1 MKKKTYKV
9 LFADDEYW
17 TREKMRSMI
26 PWETYDLDFLEPA
39 ADGEDAWEK
48 INNYQPDIFITD
60 INMPFLSGVE
70 LLQRVKDKYPEIITF
85 VISGYDDFDY
95 VKNSFL
101 SGTMN
106 YLIKPI
112 SKIDLIRA
120 IVKALEKISANEN
133 QQTELLKASSIM
145 QDREYSQ
152 LIHKTE
158 KWNNTFAGERGSVK
172 MQGVRLILVKIHN
185 LSDIISTYE
194 RNCEWLSYDIK
205 NMIRQIFQEDDIIFN
220 NIYRMNEYIILTQKS
235 EPELLQLSEKL
246 RVKASAK
253 YHTCMT
259 ICVGPHFYAME
270 SLSMAYVE
278 AISMLMTRSY
288 VYKDEIVTF
297 SDEQAEKWNQHVSV
311 EIDKQL
317 KNALG
322 CGNQQKI
329 KKIVLEMTGLCHCQE
344 QQWSYLEVKQ
354 TVKQIF
360 DIILNYTFQEHGKV
374 LVADAENVV
383 EAVDKTIET
392 LNYDEMQRNIEDAII
407 YLLPPKAETET
418 KSMKSIVQLV
428 VEWIQEHY
436 AEEMSLS
443 ALANKYHVDSSYLSK
458 MFSQEMGESLILYIT
473 NKRIEK
479 AKEYM
484 KNSEISL
491 ADVAFMV
498 GYDDYT
504 YFSRVFKKS
513 TGMNPRNYRAELQG
527 EKGA

>member
-26 PWETYDLDFLEPA
+26 PWETYNLEFLEPA

-48 INNYQPDIFITD
+48 IENYHPDIFITD

-70 LLQRVKDKYPEIITF
+70 LLQRVKDKYPETISF

-120 IVKALEKISANEN
+120 IVKALEKISANES

-158 KWNNTFAGERGSVK
+158 KWNNTFAGERSSVK

-185 LSDIISTYE
+185 LSDLITAYE
-194 RNCEWLSYDIK
+194 GNYGQLSYDIK
-205 NMIRQIFQEDDIIFN
+205 NMIRH
-220 NIYRMNEYIILTQKS
+220 IILTQKS
-235 EPELLQLSEKL
+235 ETGILQLSEKL

-278 AISMLMTRSY
+278 AISMFMTRSY

-407 YLLPPKAETET
+407 YLIPPKAETET

>member
-1 MKKKTYKV
+1 
-9 LFADDEYW
+9 
-17 TREKMRSMI
+17 
-26 PWETYDLDFLEPA
+26 
-39 ADGEDAWEK
+39 
-48 INNYQPDIFITD
+48 
-60 INMPFLSGVE
+60 
-70 LLQRVKDKYPEIITF
+70 
-85 VISGYDDFDY
+85 
-95 VKNSFL
+95 
-101 SGTMN
+101 
-106 YLIKPI
+106 
-112 SKIDLIRA
+112 
-120 IVKALEKISANEN
+120 
-133 QQTELLKASSIM
+133 
-145 QDREYSQ
+145 
-152 LIHKTE
+152 
-158 KWNNTFAGERGSVK
+158 
-172 MQGVRLILVKIHN
+172 
-185 LSDIISTYE
+185 
-194 RNCEWLSYDIK
+194 
-205 NMIRQIFQEDDIIFN
+205 
-220 NIYRMNEYIILTQKS
+220 
-235 EPELLQLSEKL
+235 
-246 RVKASAK
+246 
-253 YHTCMT
+253 
-259 ICVGPHFYAME
+259 
-270 SLSMAYVE
+270 
-278 AISMLMTRSY
+278 MTRSY
-288 VYKDEIVTF
+288 VYKDEIVTS
-297 SDEQAEKWNQHVSV
+297 SDEQVEKWNQHISV
-311 EIDKQL
+311 EVDKQL

-329 KKIVLEMTGLCHCQE
+329 KKIVLEMTGLCDCQE
-344 QQWSYLEVKQ
+344 QRWSYLEVKQ

-360 DIILNYTFQEHGKV
+360 DIILNYIFQKHGEV

-392 LNYDEMQRNIEDAII
+392 LNYDELQRNIEDAII

-513 TGMNPRNYRAELQG
+513 TGMNPRNYRIELQG
-527 EKGA
+527 EKEA

>member
-259 ICVGPHFYAME
+259 ICVGSHFYAME

-288 VYKDEIVTF
+288 VYKDEIVTRL
-297 SDEQAEKWNQHVSV
+297 EKATAKVN
-311 EIDKQL
+311 
-317 KNALG
+317 G
-322 CGNQQKI
+322 I
-329 KKIVLEMTGLCHCQE
+329 KKIVLEMTGLCDCQE

-360 DIILNYTFQEHGKV
+360 DIILNYIFQEHGKV

-383 EAVDKTIET
+383 EAVDKIIET
-392 LNYDEMQRNIEDAII
+392 LNYDELQRNIEDAII

-443 ALANKYHVDSSYLSK
+443 VLANKYHVDSSYLSK
-458 MFSQEMGESLILYIT
+458 MGESLILYIT

-513 TGMNPRNYRAELQG
+513 TGMNPRNYRIELQG
-527 EKGA
+527 EEEA